1 MVALV
6 VIGIFAVVLLQQ
18 QASATIGTTVAVA
31 GHNKCSGDDFISCTH
46 DKKAHPVKDRTPFD
60 LPLPF
65 P

>member
-1 MVALV
+1 
-6 VIGIFAVVLLQQ
+6 VVLLQQ
-18 QASATIGTTVAVA
+18 QASATIGTTIAVA
-31 GHNKCSGDDFISCTH
+31 GHNKCSGDDIISCTH